1 MEVLWVDGFCRVR
14 AIQKD
19 EDEELSTKPI
29 RLIYRIDLTEWL
41 GHKKKKNKTLW
52 NPFYCG
58 AGCCNSNGFIY
69 FGGVS
74 VVGYRR

>member
-41 GHKKKKNKTLW
+41 GHKKIK
-52 NPFYCG
+52 
-58 AGCCNSNGFIY
+58 
-69 FGGVS
+69 
-74 VVGYRR
+74 